1 MHFFSLQWLHVSIR
15 KDSQQMVDI
24 RIQEVEIHDIN
35 GINFTMPTDYEV
47 SYQNETQMDFEHDA
61 DNLSISV
68 VKDAKAEGQKGFLK
82 KHHVLKDSVCIS
94 GGGYLVDDNGT
105 YTFSYGEYEKL
116 AS

>member
-1 MHFFSLQWLHVSIR
+1 MA
-15 KDSQQMVDI
+15 DI

-35 GINFTMPTDYEV
+35 GINFTIPTDYEV

-94 GGGYLVDDNGT
+94 GGLSCG
-105 YTFSYGEYEKL
+105 
-116 AS
+116 